1 MLPDFIM
8 QERREIVSEAR
19 KRYDAD
25 RERRRREFMHSLHT
39 GRETET
45 QNTPAEE
52 IVYSEIEEP
61 KGRTIGQRVWGFV
74 RSFFIVLFV
83 LGFVGACIYQSYVL
97 DQEAKEIDAQIE
109 QIQEEMDEQKAKVLE
124 YRVDKAYYE
133 SDQYKEDMARN
144 RFRLIYPGEILI
156 QVSE

>member
-156 QVSE
+156 QVTE

>member
-39 GRETET
+39 GSETET

-61 KGRTIGQRVWGFV
+61 KGRTIGQRVLGFV

-83 LGFVGACIYQSYVL
+83 LGFVGVCIYQSYVL

-156 QVSE
+156 QVTE